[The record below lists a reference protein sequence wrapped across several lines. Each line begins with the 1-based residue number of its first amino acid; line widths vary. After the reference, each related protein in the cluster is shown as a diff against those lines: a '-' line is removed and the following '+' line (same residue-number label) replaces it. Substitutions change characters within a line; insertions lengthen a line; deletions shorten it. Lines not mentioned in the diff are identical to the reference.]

1 MRCVCPCDCIV
12 GRCVSTL
19 EECCV
24 VVRVFIHSVGLF
36 RTFSFNKKQNKCDF
50 ALQWIGASCRA
61 STRFLRKFY
70 SNSRELFDCWW
81 WGKFLCPP
89 AARHAV
95 TEIKRCVR
103 RTQDAVISS
112 TDASQLLPFI
122 VSKSVIYYN
131 IRYLLTDGH
140 GVQRRG
146 QTFSSGAHIH
156 ARRKKAIQSAKKKK
170 KEKI

>member
-1 MRCVCPCDCIV
+1 MRP
-12 GRCVSTL
+12 L
-19 EECCV
+19 NAE
-24 VVRVFIHSVGLF
+24 
-36 RTFSFNKKQNKCDF
+36 
-50 ALQWIGASCRA
+50 
-61 STRFLRKFY
+61 
-70 SNSRELFDCWW
+70 
-81 WGKFLCPP
+81 
-89 AARHAV
+89 
-95 TEIKRCVR
+95 
-103 RTQDAVISS
+103 AVISS

-170 KEKI
+170 AKQKHSNAEFIEEERVVSWKQGSKTKIT